1 MKCRCVSLL
10 RRSPGTGEHQR
21 PLARARPPGAAR
33 HRRRRHDRQSRGPGV
48 FPDGTGKRR
57 LVTDRPN
64 RGRNV
69 VVRRSHRLPDA
80 GRLGQRCGVATD
92 SPSPGSTRR
101 IIRPHLT
108 CPVPLPAVLPECRWC
123 GWLLVARPRRPCRR
137 RPRPR
142 GEPRQDC
149 RSRDKK
155 KGKGLTDELTLSGSR
170 DHRFSHG

>member
-1 MKCRCVSLL
+1 MKRRCVSLL
-10 RRSPGTGEHQR
+10 RGAPGARSR
-21 PLARARPPGAAR
+21 RPPASACSSGPAPAGLR
-33 HRRRRHDRQSRGPGV
+33 EPPRQRRRRHDRQSRGPGV

-108 CPVPLPAVLPECRWC
+108 CPVGSAACRAA
-123 GWLLVARPRRPCRR
+123 GARLVALRPSLVARPRRPR
-137 RPRPR
+137 RPR
-142 GEPRQDC
+142 GEPRQEPRQRRRGRPDG
-149 RSRDKK
+149 RTDASRI
-155 KGKGLTDELTLSGSR
+155 S
-170 DHRFSHG
+170 